1 MWQYAVSVTVSLL
14 YSRIIYI
21 FKRMILNGYIWK
33 ALLKLKPTFSSN
45 RPAILANG
53 MWDQVRVDHGKEFYL
68 TLFIQELLSP
78 HRYTQE
84 RRPYLQTPSTR
95 VQFSMFYSCCTNT
108 HCGYP
113 CWNYLLICVIVYL
126 KTIICFN
133 SSLIFQ
139 NCNAFQHTYCRE
151 VCKM

>member
-1 MWQYAVSVTVSLL
+1 
-14 YSRIIYI
+14 
-21 FKRMILNGYIWK
+21 MILNGDIWK
-33 ALLKLKPTFSSN
+33 ALLKLKPTFSFN

-95 VQFSMFYSCCTNT
+95 VQFSMFYSCFTNT

-113 CWNYLLICVIVYL
+113 CWNYLLICFIVYF
-126 KTIICFN
+126 KTIICF
-133 SSLIFQ
+133 SSTQSSFSELQRFPTLMISWTLFWQ
-139 NCNAFQHTYCRE
+139 VWLSYWE